1 MLPGGGR
8 CGGTGEGCGGGG
20 GSDGT
25 VVVEVVLVVA
35 VVYRFL
41 VLPTF
46 LPNLAYPII

>member
-25 VVVEVVLVVA
+25 VVVVVVLVVA
-35 VVYRFL
+35 VVSRFL

-46 LPNLAYPII
+46 LHNLAYPII

>member
-25 VVVEVVLVVA
+25 VVVVLVVA

>member
-25 VVVEVVLVVA
+25 VVVVVVVA

>member
-25 VVVEVVLVVA
+25 VVVVLVVA
-35 VVYRFL
+35 VVSRFL